1 MVWIIICS
9 ILVLSFLYKVYKSF
23 EKIRKRGNDN
33 YHIPII
39 KTRNKRKK
47 FFRRF
52 KYLEG
57 LGD

>member
-1 MVWIIICS
+1 MVWIFIVS
-9 ILVLSFLYKVYKSF
+9 VLVISFIYKVYKSF
-23 EKIRKRGNDN
+23 MKIRKKGSAN
-33 YHIPII
+33 YYMPEM
-39 KTRNKRKK
+39 KTRKKRNK

>member
-1 MVWIIICS
+1 MVWIFLGC
-9 ILVLSFLYKVYKSF
+9 ILVLFFLYKVYKSL
-23 EKIRKRGNDN
+23 EKIRRRGNEN
-33 YHIPII
+33 YHIPEI